1 MRYARLAALALSA
14 LCGAAPV
21 TAQAQSSAAN
31 FPSRPVSIVL
41 PFTPGANADLEAR
54 VYQDGLQAQLKN
66 SVVIDYKPGASG
78 VIAASFVA
86 RAKPDGHT
94 LGFINVSTTLL
105 PALRK
110 DLPYDLLKDFTPVVM
125 TTENI
130 TVLLVTP
137 SFPAQTFQEWVSYA
151 KANPGK
157 VTWSTVG
164 SGGGFHVGGEWLAS
178 ELGIQLTMVHYKGGA
193 AAEVDLLAGRIHTTP
208 KQLPPSI
215 PLIKAG
221 KARVIAIL
229 TRERSPLLP
238 GIRTV
243 AEMGAP
249 NFVYPSWIGLVAPA
263 GTPAAVVDRIN
274 AAMVKALTTPQAMK
288 RWEAQGSV
296 VVGSSPEAFR
306 KRIVAEMAQW
316 EKVVRE
322 KNIREE

>member
-1 MRYARLAALALSA
+1 MRYAEFAALAMSA
-14 LCGAAPV
+14 LCSAIPVAAL
-21 TAQAQSSAAN
+21 AQAPAN
-31 FPSRPVSIVL
+31 FPSKPIAIVL

-54 VYQDGLQAQLKN
+54 VYQEGLQTQLKS
-66 SVVIDYKPGASG
+66 SVVIDYKPGGSG
-78 VIAASFVA
+78 VIANSFVA
-86 RAKPDGHT
+86 KAAPDGHT

-130 TVLLVTP
+130 TTLLVTP
-137 SFPAQTFQEWVSYA
+137 SFPAQTFQEWVAYA

-164 SGGGFHVGGEWLAS
+164 SGGAFHVAGEWLAS

-193 AAEVDLLAGRIHTTP
+193 AAELDLVAGRIHTTP
-208 KQLPPSI
+208 KQLPPSL
-215 PLIKAG
+215 PLIKSG

-229 TRERSPLLP
+229 TRDRTPLLP

-249 NFVYPSWIGLVAPA
+249 NFAYPSWIGLVAPA
-263 GTPAAVVDRIN
+263 GTPAAIVDRLN
-274 AAMVKALTTPQAMK
+274 TAVVAAIKSPQAMK

-296 VVGSSPEAFR
+296 VVGASPQEFR

-316 EKVVRE
+316 DKVVRE
-322 KNIREE
+322 KNIKEE

>member
-1 MRYARLAALALSA
+1 MRYARLAALAMSA
-14 LCGAAPV
+14 LCSAAPV
-21 TAQAQSSAAN
+21 TALAQAAVN

-54 VYQDGLQAQLKN
+54 VYQEGLQTQLKS

-78 VIAASFVA
+78 VIAGSYVA
-86 RAKPDGHT
+86 KAAPDGHT

-110 DLPYDLLKDFTPVVM
+110 DLPYDLVRDFTPVVM

-137 SFPAQTFQEWVSYA
+137 SFPAQTFQEWVAYA
-151 KANPGK
+151 RANPGK

-178 ELGIQLTMVHYKGGA
+178 ELGIDLTMVHYKGGA
-193 AAEVDLLAGRIHTTP
+193 AAELDLLAGRIHTTP
-208 KQLPPSI
+208 KQLPPSL
-215 PLIKAG
+215 PLIKSG

-229 TRERSPLLP
+229 TKDRTPLLP

-249 NFVYPSWIGLVAPA
+249 NFAYPSWIGLVAPA
-263 GTPAAVVDRIN
+263 GTPAAIVDRLN
-274 AAMVKALTTPQAMK
+274 AAMVAAIKSPQAMK

-296 VVGSSPEAFR
+296 VIGSTPETFR

-316 EKVVRE
+316 EKVVKE
-322 KNIREE
+322 KNIKEE